1 MSGARN
7 SPSQQLEL
15 LSGPGSVKCDT
26 METLDSMDYSP
37 DIIPKDGG
45 EVPSEPR
52 QLRSLY
58 LCRGFKIMNYMNE
71 KNNFST
77 KILKFVFPFSI
88 ELRVSSEQIGFE
100 KSGLP
105 FMIDLFE
112 KMYS

>member
-1 MSGARN
+1 
-7 SPSQQLEL
+7 
-15 LSGPGSVKCDT
+15 
-26 METLDSMDYSP
+26 
-37 DIIPKDGG
+37 
-45 EVPSEPR
+45 
-52 QLRSLY
+52 
-58 LCRGFKIMNYMNE
+58 MNYINE

-105 FMIDLFE
+105 FMMDLFE